1 VAEPD
6 RHPDLRASDA
16 ERQRV
21 VDELRRHF
29 GDGRLTLGEFEER
42 SGQAYGARTVG
53 DLTPLLADLP
63 ALDAA
68 RPSGPPA
75 RVGEPRPSAEL
86 RGYFRFW
93 VALSAMFVLIWALAG
108 GGYFWPVWPMFG
120 TGVPMLFMLAARR

>member
-1 VAEPD
+1 VAAD
-6 RHPDLRASDA
+6 HHPDLRASDA

-21 VDELRRHF
+21 VDDLRRHF
-29 GDGRLTLGEFEER
+29 GEGRLTLTEFEER
-42 SGQAYGARTVG
+42 SGLAYSARTVG

-63 ALDAA
+63 SLEAR

-75 RVGEPRPSAEL
+75 RVGPARPSAEL
-86 RGYFRFW
+86 SGYFRFW
-93 VALSAMFVLIWALAG
+93 VALSALFVLIWALAG